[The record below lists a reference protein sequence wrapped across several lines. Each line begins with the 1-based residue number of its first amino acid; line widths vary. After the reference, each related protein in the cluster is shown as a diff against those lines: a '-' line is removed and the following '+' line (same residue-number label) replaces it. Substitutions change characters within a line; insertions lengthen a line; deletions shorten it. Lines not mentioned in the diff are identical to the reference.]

1 MTFEESAECCNQPK
15 IFNII
20 WRPFRRR
27 RRSRLE
33 SLIHPHHS
41 NKSILLSIIYVSLIV
56 FSNFV
61 MNAKCEEWTSN
72 QSKRLENSE
81 DSEQRTREP
90 LNSSDLERLHQLV
103 KIGLNIT
110 HLPNMAQINISQKE
124 YAEKYKLYL
133 ERVQQRALQESNS
146 VDEDEG
152 QLIFNTFAPTSEPGY
167 RRRRPRSISQDLVF
181 VRFPL
186 PEAEEPPPGVE
197 EATLRLLLQN
207 RHHHSSHHGEK
218 HNRGNGTH
226 DESVSLKVYQLI
238 EPYGRIFLD
247 GQVVTLENLASSRWV
262 ELDVSR
268 AVESWIEA
276 RHQNLGL
283 EVHCDGC
290 HRNGLHV
297 VHDVSQFGDV
307 DDDANPALN
316 IVTRVVQR
324 EKRSRQYKHYIQHPI
339 RRPRQTDCQKNNQ
352 KCCRHRMEVA
362 FKDVKGYEF
371 IIQPKSFDAGFCRGK
386 CPPKYN
392 PAHHHALLQS
402 LIWKQDKSKAPRP
415 CCAPLK
421 LVDLEVLHVDERD
434 PTKLKVA
441 TWTDMR
447 VLECACS

>member
-1 MTFEESAECCNQPK
+1 MALGELQCFNLRYFK
-15 IFNII
+15 ISSSI
-20 WRPFRRR
+20 WRTFRRR
-27 RRSRLE
+27 RRTLFKPFCRSHCNGSNLLNI
-33 SLIHPHHS
+33 LI
-41 NKSILLSIIYVSLIV
+41 ISLIV
-56 FSNFV
+56 LSNFV
-61 MNAKCEEWTSN
+61 IISKCEQWH
-72 QSKRLENSE
+72 KRLEDNEDFETQSE
-81 DSEQRTREP
+81 S
-90 LNSSDLERLHQLV
+90 LSSSDLERLHQLV

-110 HLPNMAQINISQKE
+110 HLPNVHQINISQKE
-124 YAEKYKLYL
+124 YAEKYKMYL
-133 ERVQQRALQESNS
+133 ERIQQRMRNDIDSMN
-146 VDEDEG
+146 EDEG
-152 QLIFNTFAPTSEPGY
+152 ELVFNSFTPSPTTQF
-167 RRRRPRSISQDLVF
+167 RHRRPRSISNDLVF

-186 PEAEEPPPGVE
+186 PEAEQPPPGVE

-207 RHHHSSHHGEK
+207 RYHQSHR
-218 HNRGNGTH
+218 NDT
-226 DESVSLKVYQLI
+226 DDPSVSIKVYQLI

-247 GQVVTLENLASSRWV
+247 GQIVMLHHLTDSKWI
-262 ELDVSR
+262 ELDVCR
-268 AVESWIEA
+268 AVESWLDA

-283 EVHCDGC
+283 EIHCDGC
-290 HRNGLHV
+290 HRNGLHI
-297 VHDVSQFGDV
+297 VHDVSQFGDT
-307 DDDANPALN
+307 DEDANPALN
-316 IVTRVVQR
+316 IVTRAVQR

-402 LIWKQDKSKAPRP
+402 LIWKQDKNKAPRP

-421 LVDLEVLHVDERD
+421 LIDLEVLHVDERD

>member
-1 MTFEESAECCNQPK
+1 MT
-15 IFNII
+15 
-20 WRPFRRR
+20 
-27 RRSRLE
+27 
-33 SLIHPHHS
+33 H
-41 NKSILLSIIYVSLIV
+41 
-56 FSNFV
+56 
-61 MNAKCEEWTSN
+61 
-72 QSKRLENSE
+72 
-81 DSEQRTREP
+81 
-90 LNSSDLERLHQLV
+90 
-103 KIGLNIT
+103 
-110 HLPNMAQINISQKE
+110 
-124 YAEKYKLYL
+124 
-133 ERVQQRALQESNS
+133 
-146 VDEDEG
+146 
-152 QLIFNTFAPTSEPGY
+152 
-167 RRRRPRSISQDLVF
+167 DLVF

-186 PEAEEPPPGVE
+186 PEAEQPPPGIE
-197 EATLRLLLQN
+197 EATLRVLLQN
-207 RHHHSSHHGEK
+207 RHHHKSV
-218 HNRGNGTH
+218 NVTH
-226 DESVSLKVYQLI
+226 DGSVSLKVYQLI

-247 GQVVTLENLASSRWV
+247 GQIVSLDHLGGNKWV

-268 AVESWIEA
+268 AVESWMEA

-290 HRNGLHV
+290 HRKGLHV
-297 VHDVSQFGDV
+297 VHDASQFGDT

>member
-1 MTFEESAECCNQPK
+1 MAFAEFQCCNAGHAK
-15 IFNII
+15 IFSSI

-27 RRSRLE
+27 RRSLE
-33 SLIHPHHS
+33 SLLHRHMS
-41 NKSILLSIIYVSLIV
+41 GSLILSLIYVSLIV
-56 FSNFV
+56 LSDFV
-61 MNAKCEEWTSN
+61 MMAKCEQWGDEP
-72 QSKRLENSE
+72 SKRLVDSE
-81 DSEQRTREP
+81 DAETAREP
-90 LNSSDLERLHQLV
+90 LSSSDLERLHQLV
-103 KIGLNIT
+103 KIGLNLT
-110 HLPNMAQINISQKE
+110 HLPNVAQINISQRE
-124 YAEKYKLYL
+124 YAEKYQLYL
-133 ERVQQRALQESNS
+133 DRVQQRKRQETNL
-146 VDEDEG
+146 VHEDDEE
-152 QLIFNTFAPTSEPGY
+152 LIFNSFAPTSQPDF
-167 RRRRPRSISQDLVF
+167 RRRRPRSVSHDLVF

-186 PEAEEPPPGVE
+186 PEAEQPPPGVE

-207 RHHHSSHHGEK
+207 RHHHSNAS
-218 HNRGNGTH
+218 R
-226 DESVSLKVYQLI
+226 DDSISLKVYQLI

-247 GQVVTLENLASSRWV
+247 GQVVSLEHLSGSRWV

-268 AVESWIEA
+268 AVESWMEA

-297 VHDVSQFGDV
+297 VHDASQFGDS